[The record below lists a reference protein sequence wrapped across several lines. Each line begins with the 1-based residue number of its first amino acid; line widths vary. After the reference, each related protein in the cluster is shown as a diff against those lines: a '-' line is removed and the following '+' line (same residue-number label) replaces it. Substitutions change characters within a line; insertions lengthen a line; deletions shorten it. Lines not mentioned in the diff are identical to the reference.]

1 MVTVELLRTIAVTV
15 VGAAVKVFCFVVSFF
30 AQRYEKGALTV
41 WFTVTVPVTVT
52 VAASAVLL
60 TKSLASI
67 SAALLARIS
76 ANRFLM
82 LA

>member
-30 AQRYEKGALTV
+30 AQRYEDGKRTV

-76 ANRFLM
+76 ANLFLM